1 MIGYWQEQKI
11 CRKKEMQ
18 RSMKIIGVTACPS
31 GVAHTY
37 MAAEALKKAGEKL
50 GVEVKIETQGGIGI
64 ENVLTAEDVKSADY
78 VVLTKEVAIKN
89 EERFEG
95 KKVVR
100 VAIADAVKKA
110 EAIVNKLKAHYE
122 ANK

>member
-1 MIGYWQEQKI
+1 
-11 CRKKEMQ
+11 
-18 RSMKIIGVTACPS
+18 MKIIGVTACPS

-110 EAIVNKLKAHYE
+110 EAIVNKLKAYYE